1 MKKVPMEEHMSDY
14 INHMNK
20 NQSSPES
27 MRPPIG
33 RDTENEGEVDVTQG
47 SESEV

>member
-27 MRPPIG
+27 MR
-33 RDTENEGEVDVTQG
+33 DTENEGEVDVTQG